1 MTFKDCFNHYLNA
14 YNIRPQSLAD
24 KTGISPSVISRYKSG
39 ERVPA
44 PDSDHIDALTDG
56 IMALADTTKCDEP
69 LDEDTIRQAFVTSIT
84 GIVIPYDAFVKNLR
98 VLLTTFH
105 ISNQD
110 FARGISF
117 DPSYVSRIL
126 DGKRRPANLYPFIL
140 NTSDFIA
147 ECIATDADIDSLSG
161 ILELPKDHLT
171 TARGRSKMIAAW
183 LGSVSV
189 AKEDPIASFLSTA
202 SNFDLNDFTASI
214 HFDKIKTPTVPFHLP
229 YTRIYTGLAE
239 MMESELDFMKATVLS
254 KSTDPVIMYSDMP
267 MDEMSKDPDFP
278 KKWLFGMAC
287 LLKKGL
293 TLHIIHNIDRPFEE
307 MMLGLI
313 SYIPMY
319 MTGQIVPHYLENNQS
334 DVFLHFVRYSGSVA
348 LMGEAIRGHHAAGR
362 YTLMRKKEDLLYCKK
377 RAYSLLKQSKPLMQI
392 FTRDQ
397 EKEFITFRESQ
408 LWDENDRTIIT
419 YAPPI
424 FTIPDTVLEHL
435 LSINKVND
443 ADAERIV
450 KYVNNLKEVM
460 HKMTQKTK
468 CHLSYPILSKRDFD
482 SHPLTLELSD
492 LFLEHPIVY
501 SYEDYLA
508 HTTATENYDT
518 AGNHMTFM
526 TDHFLSF
533 RNIRII
539 VYAGHFV
546 LVSKAKAPAIH
557 FAIHHPNMVSAFENY
572 VSSVTDERLLAVS
585 SSSSMGAKA
594 DGTA

>member
-1 MTFKDCFNHYLNA
+1 MTFKDCLNHYLNA
-14 YNIRPQSLAD
+14 YNIRPQSLAEA
-24 KTGISPSVISRYKSG
+24 TGISPSVISRYKSG

-44 PDSDHIDALTDG
+44 PDSDHIDALAAG
-56 IMALADTTKCDEP
+56 IMALADTSKCDEP
-69 LDEDTIRQAFVTSIT
+69 LDVDAIRQAFITSIT

-98 VLLTTFH
+98 TLLTSFH

-126 DGKRRPANLYPFIL
+126 DGKRRPSNLYPFIL
-140 NTSDFIA
+140 KTSDFIA
-147 ECIATDADIDSLSG
+147 DCISNSEEIERLSG
-161 ILELPKDHLT
+161 ILELPQDHLT
-171 TARGRSKMIAAW
+171 TTRGRSKMIAAW

-202 SNFDLNDFTASI
+202 STFDLNDFTASI

-229 YTRIYTGLAE
+229 YTRIYSGLAE

-267 MDEMSKDPDFP
+267 MEEMSKDPDFP

-319 MTGQIVPHYLENNQS
+319 MTGQIVPHYLENNQC
-334 DVFLHFVRYSGSVA
+334 DVFMHFVRYSGSAA
-348 LMGEAIRGHHAAGR
+348 LMGEAIRGHHTEGR

-377 RAYSLLKQSKPLMQI
+377 RAYSLLEQSKPLMQI

-397 EKEFITFRESQ
+397 EKEFIAFRESQ
-408 LWDENDRTIIT
+408 VWDEQDRTVIT
-419 YAPPI
+419 YVPPI
-424 FTIPDTVLEHL
+424 FTIPDAVLEHL
-435 LSINKVND
+435 LEINKVDKED
-443 ADAERIV
+443 AARIV
-450 KYVNNLKEVM
+450 TYVHELKDVM

-508 HTTATENYDT
+508 HTEATKVFDT
-518 AGNHMTFM
+518 SGNHMTFVA
-526 TDHFLSF
+526 DRFLSF

-539 VYAGHFV
+539 VYPGRFV
-546 LVSKAKAPAIH
+546 IVSKAKAPAIH
-557 FAIHHPNMVSAFENY
+557 FVIHHPNMVSAFENY

-585 SSSSMGAKA
+585 SSASMGAKA